1 MINAQRGGLLG
12 FTIRTNNQTIG
23 RLDETYWDEWN
34 LLVDLII
41 IFTWFLLDDD
51 NELYKIVVRVLSY
64 NLNFEIEMT
73 FLIWDF
79 RISMK
84 ERIGVELH
92 LNPSM
97 MCRNIPIQ
105 HARCGYSVRGWLEKV
120 LHLVLRKR
128 WTLKHARFIQ
138 MTEKFKA

>member
-1 MINAQRGGLLG
+1 MINAQRGGHLG

-51 NELYKIVVRVLSY
+51 NELYKIVVRALSY

-92 LNPSM
+92 LNPSL
-97 MCRNIPIQ
+97 MCRNQFSMHVVAILYV
-105 HARCGYSVRGWLEKV
+105 GG
-120 LHLVLRKR
+120 
-128 WTLKHARFIQ
+128 
-138 MTEKFKA
+138 